1 MFGMFMTI
9 IIIGYAGY
17 YGYNIIHDLYFDKT
31 GEIVST
37 ASIDEKE
44 VDIKEELGNFTLY
57 EADEDHSKK
66 EDTKVSSNITIE
78 ETNALQNNS
87 LDTTDSNNSLPVMS
101 GGIEVEE
108 LQEMLTSLE
117 DDEVGSDYYIVARTL
132 QKGER

>member
-9 IIIGYAGY
+9 IIIGYVGY
-17 YGYNIIHDLYFDKT
+17 YGYNIIHDLYFDKI

-101 GGIEVEE
+101 GGIKVEE

-117 DDEVGSDYYIVARTL
+117 NDEEGSDYYIVARTL

>member
-87 LDTTDSNNSLPVMS
+87 LDTTDSNNSLPVMT
-101 GGIEVEE
+101 GGIKVEE

-117 DDEVGSDYYIVARTL
+117 NDEEGSDYYIVARTL

>member
-9 IIIGYAGY
+9 IIIGYVGY

-57 EADEDHSKK
+57 EADEDQSKK
-66 EDTKVSSNITIE
+66 EDTKVSSNITID

-87 LDTTDSNNSLPVMS
+87 LDTTDSNDSLPVMS

-117 DDEVGSDYYIVARTL
+117 NDEVGSDYYIVARTL

>member
-9 IIIGYAGY
+9 IIIGYVGY

-44 VDIKEELGNFTLY
+44 VDFKEELGNFTLY
-57 EADEDHSKK
+57 EADEDQSKK

-78 ETNALQNNS
+78 ETNAPQNNS
-87 LDTTDSNNSLPVMS
+87 LDTTDSNDSLPVMS
-101 GGIEVEE
+101 GGIKVEE

-117 DDEVGSDYYIVARTL
+117 NDEVGSDYYIVARTL

>member
-57 EADEDHSKK
+57 EADEDQSKK

-78 ETNALQNNS
+78 ETNTPQNNS

-101 GGIEVEE
+101 GGIKVEE

-117 DDEVGSDYYIVARTL
+117 NDEEGSDYYIVARTL

>member
-9 IIIGYAGY
+9 IIIGYVGY
-17 YGYNIIHDLYFDKT
+17 YGYNIIHDFYFDKT

-57 EADEDHSKK
+57 EADEDQSKK
-66 EDTKVSSNITIE
+66 EDTKVSSNITID
-78 ETNALQNNS
+78 ETNAPQNNS

-101 GGIEVEE
+101 GGIKVEE

-117 DDEVGSDYYIVARTL
+117 NDEKGSDYYIVARTL

>member
-9 IIIGYAGY
+9 IIIGYVGY

-87 LDTTDSNNSLPVMS
+87 LETTDSNNSLPVMS
-101 GGIEVEE
+101 GGIKVEE

-117 DDEVGSDYYIVARTL
+117 NDEEGSDYYIVARTL

>member
-9 IIIGYAGY
+9 IIIGYVGY
-17 YGYNIIHDLYFDKT
+17 YGYNIIHNLYFDKT

-57 EADEDHSKK
+57 EADEDQSKK
-66 EDTKVSSNITIE
+66 EDTKVSSNITID
-78 ETNALQNNS
+78 ETNAPQNNS
-87 LDTTDSNNSLPVMS
+87 LDTTDSNDSLPVMS
-101 GGIEVEE
+101 GGIKVEE

-117 DDEVGSDYYIVARTL
+117 NDEVGSDYYIVARTL

>member
-9 IIIGYAGY
+9 IIIGYVGY

-57 EADEDHSKK
+57 DADVAGSKK
-66 EDTKVSSNITIE
+66 EDTKVSSNITID
-78 ETNALQNNS
+78 ETNDPQNNS
-87 LDTTDSNNSLPVMS
+87 LDTTDSNDSLPVMS
-101 GGIEVEE
+101 GGIKVEE

-117 DDEVGSDYYIVARTL
+117 NDEVGSDYYIVARTL

>member
-9 IIIGYAGY
+9 IIIGYVGY

-57 EADEDHSKK
+57 EADENHSKK

-78 ETNALQNNS
+78 ETNTPQNNS
-87 LDTTDSNNSLPVMS
+87 LDTTDSNDSLPVMS
-101 GGIEVEE
+101 GGIKVEE

-117 DDEVGSDYYIVARTL
+117 NDEVGSDYYIVARTL

>member
-9 IIIGYAGY
+9 IIIGYVGY

-101 GGIEVEE
+101 GGIKVEE

-117 DDEVGSDYYIVARTL
+117 DDEVGSDYYIVAKTL

>member
-9 IIIGYAGY
+9 IIIGYVGY
-17 YGYNIIHDLYFDKT
+17 YGYNIIHDLYFDKI

-57 EADEDHSKK
+57 EADEDQSKK

-78 ETNALQNNS
+78 ETNTPQNNS
-87 LDTTDSNNSLPVMS
+87 LDTTDSNDSLPVMS
-101 GGIEVEE
+101 GGIKVEE

-117 DDEVGSDYYIVARTL
+117 NDEVGSDYYIVARTL

>member
-9 IIIGYAGY
+9 IIIGYVGY

-57 EADEDHSKK
+57 EADEDQSKK
-66 EDTKVSSNITIE
+66 EDTKVSSNITID
-78 ETNALQNNS
+78 ETNAPQNNS
-87 LDTTDSNNSLPVMS
+87 LDTTDSNDSLPVMS
-101 GGIEVEE
+101 GGIKVEE

-117 DDEVGSDYYIVARTL
+117 NDEVGSDYYIVARTL

>member
-9 IIIGYAGY
+9 IIIGYVGY

-57 EADEDHSKK
+57 EADEDQSKK
-66 EDTKVSSNITIE
+66 EDTKVSSNVTID
-78 ETNALQNNS
+78 ETNTPQNNS
-87 LDTTDSNNSLPVMS
+87 LDTTDSNDSLPVMS
-101 GGIEVEE
+101 GGIKVEE

-117 DDEVGSDYYIVARTL
+117 NDEVGSDYYIVARTL

>member
-9 IIIGYAGY
+9 IIISYVGY

-57 EADEDHSKK
+57 EADEDQSKK

-78 ETNALQNNS
+78 ETNAPQNNS
-87 LDTTDSNNSLPVMS
+87 LDTTDSNDSLPVMS
-101 GGIEVEE
+101 GGIKVEE

-117 DDEVGSDYYIVARTL
+117 NDEVGSDYYIVARTL

>member
-1 MFGMFMTI
+1 MSTRKWV
-9 IIIGYAGY
+9 GY
-17 YGYNIIHDLYFDKT
+17 YGYNIIHDLYFDKI

-101 GGIEVEE
+101 GGIKVEE

-117 DDEVGSDYYIVARTL
+117 NDEVGSDYYIVARTL
-132 QKGER
+132 QIDER

>member
-9 IIIGYAGY
+9 IIIGYVGY
-17 YGYNIIHDLYFDKT
+17 YGYNIIHDLYFDKI

-87 LDTTDSNNSLPVMS
+87 FDTTDSSNSLPVMS
-101 GGIEVEE
+101 GGIKVEE

-117 DDEVGSDYYIVARTL
+117 NDEEGSDYYIVARTL

>member
-1 MFGMFMTI
+1 MFMTI
-9 IIIGYAGY
+9 IIIGYVGY

-57 EADEDHSKK
+57 EADEDQSKK
-66 EDTKVSSNITIE
+66 EDTKVSSNITID
-78 ETNALQNNS
+78 ETNAPQNNS
-87 LDTTDSNNSLPVMS
+87 LDTTDSNDSLPVMS
-101 GGIEVEE
+101 GGIKVEE

-117 DDEVGSDYYIVARTL
+117 NDEVGSDYYIVARTL

>member
-9 IIIGYAGY
+9 IIIGYVGY

-57 EADEDHSKK
+57 EADEDQSKK
-66 EDTKVSSNITIE
+66 EDTKVSSNITID
-78 ETNALQNNS
+78 ETNAPQNNS

-101 GGIEVEE
+101 GGIKVEE

-117 DDEVGSDYYIVARTL
+117 NDEEGSDYYIVASTL

>member
-9 IIIGYAGY
+9 IIIGYVGY

-44 VDIKEELGNFTLY
+44 VDIKEELRNFNLY
-57 EADEDHSKK
+57 EADEDQSKK
-66 EDTKVSSNITIE
+66 EDTKVSSNITLD
-78 ETNALQNNS
+78 ETNAPQNNS
-87 LDTTDSNNSLPVMS
+87 LDTTDSNDSLPVMS
-101 GGIEVEE
+101 GGIKVEE

-117 DDEVGSDYYIVARTL
+117 NDEVGSDYYIVARTL

>member
-1 MFGMFMTI
+1 MTI
-9 IIIGYAGY
+9 IIIGYVGY

-44 VDIKEELGNFTLY
+44 VDIKEELGNFNLY
-57 EADEDHSKK
+57 EADEDQSKK
-66 EDTKVSSNITIE
+66 EDTKVSSNITLD
-78 ETNALQNNS
+78 ETYAPQNNS
-87 LDTTDSNNSLPVMS
+87 LDTTDSNDSLPVMS
-101 GGIEVEE
+101 GGIKVEE

-117 DDEVGSDYYIVARTL
+117 NDEVGSDYYIVARTL

>member
-9 IIIGYAGY
+9 IIIGYVGY

-57 EADEDHSKK
+57 EADEDQSKK

-78 ETNALQNNS
+78 ETNAPQNNS
-87 LDTTDSNNSLPVMS
+87 LDTTDSNDSLPVMS
-101 GGIEVEE
+101 DGIKVEE

-117 DDEVGSDYYIVARTL
+117 NDEVGSDYYIVARTL

>member
-44 VDIKEELGNFTLY
+44 VDFKEELGNFTLY
-57 EADEDHSKK
+57 EADEDQSKK

-78 ETNALQNNS
+78 ETNAPQNNS
-87 LDTTDSNNSLPVMS
+87 LDTTDSNDSLPVMS
-101 GGIEVEE
+101 GGIKVEE

-117 DDEVGSDYYIVARTL
+117 NDEVGSDYYIVARTL

>member
-9 IIIGYAGY
+9 IIIGYVGY

-57 EADEDHSKK
+57 EADEDQSKK
-66 EDTKVSSNITIE
+66 EDTKVSSNITID
-78 ETNALQNNS
+78 ETNAPQNNS

-101 GGIEVEE
+101 GGIKVEE

-117 DDEVGSDYYIVARTL
+117 NDEVGSDYYIVARTL

>member
-1 MFGMFMTI
+1 MTI
-9 IIIGYAGY
+9 IIIGYVGY

-101 GGIEVEE
+101 GGIKVEE

-117 DDEVGSDYYIVARTL
+117 NDEEGSDYYIVARTL

>member
-9 IIIGYAGY
+9 IIIGYVGY
-17 YGYNIIHDLYFDKT
+17 YGYNIIHDFYFDKT

-57 EADEDHSKK
+57 EADEDQSKK
-66 EDTKVSSNITIE
+66 EDTKVSSNITID
-78 ETNALQNNS
+78 ETNAPQNNS

-101 GGIEVEE
+101 GGIKVEE

>member
-9 IIIGYAGY
+9 IISGYVGY
-17 YGYNIIHDLYFDKT
+17 YGYNIIHDLYFDKI

-57 EADEDHSKK
+57 EADENHSKK

-101 GGIEVEE
+101 GGIKVEE

-117 DDEVGSDYYIVARTL
+117 NDEEGSDYYIVARTL

>member
-9 IIIGYAGY
+9 IIIGYVGY

-37 ASIDEKE
+37 VSIDEKE

-57 EADEDHSKK
+57 EAEEDQSKK
-66 EDTKVSSNITIE
+66 EDTKVSSNITID
-78 ETNALQNNS
+78 ETNAPQNNS
-87 LDTTDSNNSLPVMS
+87 LDTTDSNDSLPVMS
-101 GGIEVEE
+101 DGIKVEE

-117 DDEVGSDYYIVARTL
+117 NDEVGSDYYIVARTL

>member
-9 IIIGYAGY
+9 IIIGYVGY

-57 EADEDHSKK
+57 EADEDQSKK
-66 EDTKVSSNITIE
+66 EDTKVSSNITID
-78 ETNALQNNS
+78 ETNAPQNNS

-101 GGIEVEE
+101 GGIKVEE

-117 DDEVGSDYYIVARTL
+117 NDEEGSDYYIVARTL

>member
-101 GGIEVEE
+101 GGIKVEE

>member
-9 IIIGYAGY
+9 IIIGYVGY

-44 VDIKEELGNFTLY
+44 VDIKEELGNFNLY
-57 EADEDHSKK
+57 EADEDQSKK
-66 EDTKVSSNITIE
+66 EDTKVSSNITLD
-78 ETNALQNNS
+78 ETYAPQNNS
-87 LDTTDSNNSLPVMS
+87 LDTTDSNDSLPVMS
-101 GGIEVEE
+101 GGIKVEE

-117 DDEVGSDYYIVARTL
+117 NDEVGSDYYIVARTL

>member
-9 IIIGYAGY
+9 IIIGYVGY

-57 EADEDHSKK
+57 EADEDQSK
-66 EDTKVSSNITIE
+66 
-78 ETNALQNNS
+78 
-87 LDTTDSNNSLPVMS
+87 
-101 GGIEVEE
+101 
-108 LQEMLTSLE
+108 
-117 DDEVGSDYYIVARTL
+117 RT
-132 QKGER
+132 QK

>member
-9 IIIGYAGY
+9 IIIGYVGY

-57 EADEDHSKK
+57 EADEDQSKK

-101 GGIEVEE
+101 GGIKVEE

-117 DDEVGSDYYIVARTL
+117 NDEEGSDYYIVARTL

>member
-9 IIIGYAGY
+9 IIIGYVGY
-17 YGYNIIHDLYFDKT
+17 YGYNIIHDLYFDKI

-57 EADEDHSKK
+57 EADEDQSKK

-101 GGIEVEE
+101 GGIKVEE

-117 DDEVGSDYYIVARTL
+117 NDEEGSDYYIVARTL

>member
-9 IIIGYAGY
+9 IIIGYTGY

-101 GGIEVEE
+101 GGIKVEE

-117 DDEVGSDYYIVARTL
+117 DDEVGSDYYIVAKTL

>member
-9 IIIGYAGY
+9 IIIGYVGY

-57 EADEDHSKK
+57 EADEDQSKK

-78 ETNALQNNS
+78 ETNAPQNNS
-87 LDTTDSNNSLPVMS
+87 LDTTDSNDSIPVMS
-101 GGIEVEE
+101 GGIKVEE

-117 DDEVGSDYYIVARTL
+117 NDEEGSDYYIVARTL

>member
-9 IIIGYAGY
+9 IIIGYVGY
-17 YGYNIIHDLYFDKT
+17 YGYNIIHDFYFDKT

-57 EADEDHSKK
+57 EADEDQSKK
-66 EDTKVSSNITIE
+66 EDTKVSSNITID
-78 ETNALQNNS
+78 ETNDPQNNS
-87 LDTTDSNNSLPVMS
+87 LDTTDSNDSLPVMS
-101 GGIEVEE
+101 DGIKVEE

-117 DDEVGSDYYIVARTL
+117 NDEVGSDYYIVARTL

>member
-9 IIIGYAGY
+9 IIIGYVGY

-31 GEIVST
+31 REIVST

-57 EADEDHSKK
+57 EADEDQSKK

-78 ETNALQNNS
+78 ETNTPQNNS
-87 LDTTDSNNSLPVMS
+87 LDTTDSNDSLPVMS
-101 GGIEVEE
+101 GGIKVEE

-117 DDEVGSDYYIVARTL
+117 NDEVGSDYYIVARTL